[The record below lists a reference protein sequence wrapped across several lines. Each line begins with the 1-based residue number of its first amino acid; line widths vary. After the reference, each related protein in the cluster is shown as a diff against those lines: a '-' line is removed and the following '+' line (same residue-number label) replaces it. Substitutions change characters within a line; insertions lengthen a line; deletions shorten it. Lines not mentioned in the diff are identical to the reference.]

1 MDFKKITRMKL
12 FIIAFAVLASS
23 GLCYAQT
30 TTNVEG
36 SQFEFKKV
44 VRHDASPVE
53 SQGQTGTCWSFSA
66 LSFLE
71 SEIMRVTKRD
81 NPIVLSEM
89 FIVRK
94 AYEAKA
100 KKYIRMDGRTNFG
113 EGGAFHDIPYVIKNF
128 GIVPQSEYTGLSKK
142 RETYN
147 HGEMFSQ
154 LNKIVTTAKSEGAG
168 IQKSWLDAY
177 AKVLDEKIGVVPE
190 TFKFEGEK
198 YAPQSFYKMLEID
211 MEDYVSL
218 TSFTNHPMYGKCML
232 QIPDNWLWDESYNVG
247 INDLYET
254 VLYALKS
261 GYTVAWGAD
270 VSERGFS
277 FKNGLAI
284 VPLEKEQIVVEG
296 EDNKNFSDAGA
307 DKKSTVFT
315 LPNSEVIVTQEMRQ
329 EGYDN
334 KETTDDHGMHI
345 VGLYKDQ
352 KGRNFFLVKNSWGT
366 SNYPEGY
373 LYVSESYFK
382 LKTINIYIH
391 KDGVPDSLKS
401 KLERNFQMTLG
412 L

>member
-1 MDFKKITRMKL
+1 MDIKKINRMKVV
-12 FIIAFAVLASS
+12 IIAIIIVASS
-23 GLCYAQT
+23 GFYSAQT
-30 TTNVEG
+30 TTNIKG
-36 SQFEFKKV
+36 SQFEFKEV
-44 VRHDASPVE
+44 VRYDASPVE
-53 SQGQTGTCWSFSA
+53 SQGRTGTCWSFSA

-71 SEIMRVTKRD
+71 SEIMRTTGREK
-81 NPIVLSEM
+81 PIILSEM

-113 EGGAFHDIPYVIKNF
+113 EGGAFHDIPYVIKNH
-128 GIVPQSEYTGLSKK
+128 GIVPQSEYTGLAKK
-142 RETYN
+142 GDRYN
-147 HGEMFSQ
+147 HGDMFDQ
-154 LNKIVTTAKSEGAG
+154 LNEIVTVAKKEGAG
-168 IQKSWLDAY
+168 IQKYWLDAY
-177 AKVLDEKIGVVPE
+177 SKVLDEKIGVVPE
-190 TFKFEGEK
+190 SFEFEGEK
-198 YAPQSFYKMLEID
+198 YTPQSFYKMLGID

-218 TSFTNHPMYGKCML
+218 TSFTNHPMYEKCML

-254 VLYALKS
+254 VIYALKS

-270 VSERGFS
+270 VSEKGFS
-277 FKNGLAI
+277 FQNGLAI

-315 LPNSEVIVTQEMRQ
+315 RPDAEVVVTQELRQ

-345 VGLYKDQ
+345 VGLYKDK

-373 LYVSESYFK
+373 LYVSEPYFK

-401 KLERNFQMTLG
+401 KLRF
-412 L
+412 